1 MRAIIVLSLMISCL
15 IIAVISCNNQTPV
28 TAAPTVTKDSLI
40 KRGEYLVSV
49 MGCDDCHSPKRMGAH
64 GPEVIPELRFSG
76 FQEKNSLPPVDTT
89 EIKKGWALF
98 NPDLTSAV
106 GPWGASYAAN
116 ITSDIS
122 GIGNWS
128 LEQFSK
134 AFRGGK
140 FRGLDNT
147 RPLLPPMPWFNFRH
161 LTDHDT
167 EAIFSYLKSTNP
179 VKNTVPAAIPLN
191 ELK

>member
-1 MRAIIVLSLMISCL
+1 MISCL

-122 GIGNWS
+122 GIGTWS

-140 FRGLDNT
+140 FRDLII
-147 RPLLPPMPWFNFRH
+147 P
-161 LTDHDT
+161 DHCFPQCHGS
-167 EAIFSYLKSTNP
+167 ISG
-179 VKNTVPAAIPLN
+179 I
-191 ELK
+191 

>member
-1 MRAIIVLSLMISCL
+1 MRSIIVLSA
-15 IIAVISCNNQTPV
+15 IAVSFSVAITACNDQPQKTE
-28 TAAPTVTKDSLI
+28 APQVTKDSLV

-49 MGCDDCHSPKRMGAH
+49 MGCDDCHSPKKMGAH

-76 FQEKNSLPPVDTT
+76 FQANGALPPVDTT
-89 EIKKGWALF
+89 QVRKGWTLF
-98 NPDLTSAV
+98 NADLTSAV

-128 LEQFSK
+128 LQQFTK
-134 AFRGGK
+134 ALREGK

-147 RPLLPPMPWFNFRH
+147 RPLLPPMPWPNYTK
-161 LTDHDT
+161 LADHDL
-167 EAIFSYLKSTNP
+167 EAIFTYLKSTNP
-179 VKNTVPAAIPLN
+179 VKNTVPSPTPIS